1 MTMTDGTGRQAEPVR
16 GGAPDDGYRVLVRPR
31 RSLLLTGFVSIVL
44 AMIPLFGVLY
54 WFGAEHDSWI
64 PVAIVHAATI
74 AASVLV
80 LVRQLSV
87 FSAVTDAELTG
98 RGIFSPLIRVPLSR
112 IAAVDL
118 VETYVG
124 QAPDTATQL
133 LVRDAAGT
141 RLFRMRGN
149 FYRAGDLQRIASA
162 LPVPATVATE
172 PIPLSEFFRAYPGS
186 AYWFE
191 NRPVLRVGVF
201 VAALLVALGVGAW
214 VMTILGMPIG
224 FEP

>member
-1 MTMTDGTGRQAEPVR
+1 MTTTDDPGRPADTVR
-16 GGAPDDGYRVLVRPR
+16 AGAPDDGYRVLVRPR
-31 RSLLLTGFVSIVL
+31 RSLLLTGFVSIAL

-64 PVAIVHAATI
+64 PVAIVHAVTI
-74 AASVLV
+74 AAAVLV

-87 FSAVTDAELTG
+87 FSAVTDDELIG

-133 LVRDAAGT
+133 LVRDAGGG

-149 FYRAGDLQRIASA
+149 FYRPGDLQRIAAA
-162 LPVPATVATE
+162 LPVPGRIATE
-172 PIPLSEFFRAYPGS
+172 PIPLGEFFRAYPGS

-191 NRPVLRVGVF
+191 NRPVLRVVVF
-201 VAALLVALGVGAW
+201 VVALLVALGVGAW

-224 FEP
+224 FDA